1 MAQGT
6 LLGSVVTYMGKEFFK
21 EGIYIVF
28 FLIHQIQTMI
38 ASRVIPLSPNSSP
51 VANHLSDMEQLLGRR
66 MQRNLRKMCE
76 TWALLA
82 SRERRSRSVDCLLVR
97 WDLGTSR

>member
-28 FLIHQIQTMI
+28 FFD
-38 ASRVIPLSPNSSP
+38 SPNPNDDSLKGDTFVSQFQSS
-51 VANHLSDMEQLLGRR
+51 
-66 MQRNLRKMCE
+66 C
-76 TWALLA
+76 
-82 SRERRSRSVDCLLVR
+82 
-97 WDLGTSR
+97 